1 MVISCLSLT
10 YFQFPCGITKCLTL
24 QTGCRLCSLV
34 LRAATSKDHSLVC
47 IIEDPV
53 TLPDEDLWRLDK
65 MDDLNNFTYSYD
77 QDYGGEICDMKEFIN
92 FVNVFITVV
101 SSVVFVVGILGNGLL
116 LGVLIKSR
124 KVWRA
129 TDTFILHR
137 AVADVLLL
145 VTQPFWAV
153 QFASDAGWVFG
164 LFFCKVTGGVF
175 KINLYCGSFLV
186 VCISVSYLLSIIPS
200 TKEFMKK
207 KPWVVHACCVVV
219 WIISVLLSVPDWI
232 IYTVMGQEKSR
243 CIYDMDVGIHNI
255 SLGLYYTFG
264 FAFLLVVLVFCFFCI
279 MWQLWCGTKGL
290 QNQRDF
296 KVVVVVAAVLF
307 LCWAPFNITVWVYNN
322 SVHHCNR
329 SLNIAW
335 LVTSALHHFHC
346 CLNPILL
353 LLVDVKYRQQQHVY
367 QDIELTA
374 QFS

>member
-77 QDYGGEICDMKEFIN
+77 QDYG
-92 FVNVFITVV
+92 
-101 SSVVFVVGILGNGLL
+101 VVFVVGILGNGLL